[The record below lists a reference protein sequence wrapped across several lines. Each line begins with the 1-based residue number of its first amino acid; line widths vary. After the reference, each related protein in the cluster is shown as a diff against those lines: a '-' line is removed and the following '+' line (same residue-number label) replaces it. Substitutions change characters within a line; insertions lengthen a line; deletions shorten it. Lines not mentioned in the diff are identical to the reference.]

1 MMVTLAVIG
10 AGNRGG
16 GYVRHARQ
24 EVLPHFKIIHPLVA
38 DSCPVTNVRGQYA

>member
-10 AGNRGG
+10 AGNRG

-24 EVLPHFKIIHPLVA
+24 EVLPHFKIIHPFVA